1 MRWES
6 VNLSPEET
14 RQQVKDFFDL
24 VKTIRPYTNDFLKR
38 QKERVNELT
47 FTLMNDPNY
56 FKKERYIK
64 EVERWVEL
72 IEEVD
77 EVVGVSYDT

>member
-1 MRWES
+1 M
-6 VNLSPEET
+6 NLSPEET
-14 RQQVKDFFDL
+14 RQQVKEFFDL
-24 VKTIRPYTNDFLKR
+24 VKTIRPFTNDFLKR

-47 FTLMNDPNY
+47 FTLMNDPKY
-56 FKKERYIK
+56 FKKERYDK
-64 EVERWVEL
+64 DVERWVEL

>member
-1 MRWES
+1 